1 MDSQS
6 QLQPPPETFLAP
18 LLSLRDYYAPIVE
31 KYEKLY
37 IQALANL
44 NHVEALLSVW
54 SDNGQKPTL
63 EVINQP
69 VASSLENLPLEDNDF
84 TPEPK
89 VNLVKPVSSQ
99 LPLTE
104 NSSSAKQYIKAPIV
118 ISESAL
124 LALENLSLINSDAYD
139 DLRLRTPEVSVNL
152 VEPINSEIAP
162 TNDLEL
168 ETPFPEFQNI
178 EMPLIV
184 NEVVTDIPEDNSLPV
199 NSDNITESEVKLVEP
214 SQAEALQT
222 NNLEINESSS
232 TSGEADEPPAPTS
245 KEIETQQETLE
256 KSLLWSEIPML
267 PEYQSLNR
275 TEAILKVLQKH
286 KGTVCH
292 IDFVVRSLYGDL
304 EPDIFKL
311 VKGRVQSTL
320 TYGRESGKWSLVP
333 GKPGSFTLDL
343 KLLNSNRTSP
353 FKKSKNRKPDP
364 QAQTNSVPMQG
375 EFSGQFLIDA
385 LTSLLSQNPGKVFN
399 VTEIIEELY
408 GELDPSDV
416 IEVKPKVLNELSRG
430 HRTGRFS
437 RVPEEIGLYT
447 WDSKL
452 LQQVSAS

>member
-1 MDSQS
+1 M
-6 QLQPPPETFLAP
+6 
-18 LLSLRDYYAPIVE
+18 
-31 KYEKLY
+31 
-37 IQALANL
+37 
-44 NHVEALLSVW
+44 
-54 SDNGQKPTL
+54 
-63 EVINQP
+63 
-69 VASSLENLPLEDNDF
+69 PLEDNDF

-104 NSSSAKQYIKAPIV
+104 NSSSAKQDIKAPIV
-118 ISESAL
+118 ISEPAL

-139 DLRLRTPEVSVNL
+139 DLRLRALEVSVNL

-184 NEVVTDIPEDNSLPV
+184 NEVVTDTPEENSLPV

-214 SQAEALQT
+214 SQAEASQT

-267 PEYQSLNR
+267 LEYQSLNR

-286 KGTVCH
+286 RGTVCH

-343 KLLNSNRTSP
+343 KLLNSNRTS
-353 FKKSKNRKPDP
+353 
-364 QAQTNSVPMQG
+364 
-375 EFSGQFLIDA
+375 
-385 LTSLLSQNPGKVFN
+385 SLASQ
-399 VTEIIEELY
+399 L
-408 GELDPSDV
+408 
-416 IEVKPKVLNELSRG
+416 
-430 HRTGRFS
+430 
-437 RVPEEIGLYT
+437 
-447 WDSKL
+447 
-452 LQQVSAS
+452 